1 MSPAGLSC
9 KTNVGCRYEDV
20 SKEEC
25 KTVQDQECRLVKE
38 PSCENREDQECRDV
52 PSLKM
57 ENQCTTTQEEKCIN
71 TTSHKLVTQEKTLVE
86 RICSEV
92 PDQECEIQTVV
103 EDHPVNSTECK
114 LEKENK
120 CAIVTSRKKE
130 KECRKLQQV

>member
-1 MSPAGLSC
+1 M
-9 KTNVGCRYEDV
+9 
-20 SKEEC
+20 
-25 KTVQDQECRLVKE
+25 QDQECRVLTE
-38 PSCENREDQECRDV
+38 PNCENREEEECRDV

-120 CAIVTSRKKE
+120 CAIVTTKKKE
-130 KECRKLQQV
+130 KECRKTLKKQCEEVTEVVTEIKQVRIIL